1 VADYDRRTGE
11 PIDNLTS
18 ALQSLEIVFT
28 IRIASLAML
37 RELGA
42 GVIELLGRR
51 ITRKLFPIFLQLVAT
66 AIDLWEPR
74 FKVRRIS
81 PSGSVEEIRQGIL
94 KVSIE
99 VDFRPRGHFGDETV
113 ERRLNFAMTF
123 RKSGVTVLKESNV
136 A

>member
-1 VADYDRRTGE
+1 MADYDRSTGA

-18 ALQSLEIVFT
+18 ALQSLEILFT

-37 RELGA
+37 REFGA

-74 FKVRRIS
+74 FKVRRIV
-81 PSGSVEEIRQGIL
+81 PSGSVDDIRKGIL

-99 VDFRPRGHFGDETV
+99 VDFRPRGHLGDETV
-113 ERRLNFAMTF
+113 ERRLNFSMTF
-123 RKSGVTVLKESNV
+123 RKSGVSVLNEGIV